1 MACETYIRKGQ
12 TLAERKDEIRRVTEK
27 FIAGIKQ
34 GIVQVKVD
42 AKGGVTFSGI
52 PEADRPGITDACI
65 YRRVMVSGSQ
75 LAIQAIAKAE
85 RLAGRSV
92 DRQLVAQGYHS
103 HDGGNSW
110 HRH

>member
-1 MACETYIRKGQ
+1 
-12 TLAERKDEIRRVTEK
+12 
-27 FIAGIKQ
+27 
-34 GIVQVKVD
+34 
-42 AKGGVTFSGI
+42 
-52 PEADRPGITDACI
+52 
-65 YRRVMVSGSQ
+65 MVSGSQ